1 MSHEIGR
8 PSIQT
13 IQMPVKLHYTTE

>member
-1 MSHEIGR
+1 MSHEISR